1 MLNIGRFE
9 KSGFHNCSLSEY
21 CILVHCRLF
30 LRRGELDN
38 PHKPK
43 TWKTYKENFAVDITF
58 TKL

>member
-1 MLNIGRFE
+1 MVNFE
-9 KSGFHNCSLSEY
+9 IKH
-21 CILVHCRLF
+21 ILVIKVCLFSFRLF